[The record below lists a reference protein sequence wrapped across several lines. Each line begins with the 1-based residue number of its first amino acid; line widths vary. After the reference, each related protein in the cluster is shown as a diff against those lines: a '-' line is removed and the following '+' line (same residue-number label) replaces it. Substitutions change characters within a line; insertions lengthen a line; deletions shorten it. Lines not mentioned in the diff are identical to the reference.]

1 MAIDALHSVAPTGFR
16 WRLHARDSQ
25 RQGGVC
31 EPSRNAV
38 KGDAAGLCR
47 HLKYR
52 RHYRPLFRD
61 GRSCG
66 LGACMVCLRSAGWLL
81 HRGDSWPKSRLLRS
95 APFIR
100 REAADIFP
108 GKKRIERGFRT
119 DSSVPAASQTLSGR
133 ENGPSQGV
141 EGRLHPVADWVSS
154 EEAALSQKFPCRG
167 IAKPTVTG
175 P

>member
-1 MAIDALHSVAPTGFR
+1 VKRLLMLCTTVAPTGFR

-38 KGDAAGLCR
+38 KGHAAGLCR

-52 RHYRPLFRD
+52 RYDRPLFRD

-81 HRGDSWPKSRLLRS
+81 YRGDSWPKSRLLRS
-95 APFIR
+95 APVIR
-100 REAADIFP
+100 KGRPGNLDRAGLSNRLIRPDGLSNFTRTRERP
-108 GKKRIERGFRT
+108 
-119 DSSVPAASQTLSGR
+119 LSGLR
-133 ENGPSQGV
+133 
-141 EGRLHPVADWVSS
+141 GRLHSAADWLV
-154 EEAALSQKFPCRG
+154 F
-167 IAKPTVTG
+167 
-175 P
+175 